1 MSQPNQKVWHLRV
14 AENPRNKGESPF
26 EYYRRMAVKYGCS
39 FENARHKI
47 NKHLKQIRLDE
58 VNEKGYIPV
67 IDKEGIDYGEV
78 SHGWLKTTK
87 ADSNGHKHSLF
98 FKVGHEGDFIGNL
111 AESLK
116 GYQFCALN
124 LGKKIVSNSIGLIN
138 LFDAHID
145 KVCIVDNT
153 HTNSSIESNIEHFKR
168 AFVALFSKCLLA
180 EKIVFPIG
188 NDFFNANDEK
198 NTTVKGTPQDS
209 LFDWKDS
216 FSKGVELIRWCVDY
230 MLQAGKPVDLIT
242 VYSNHDA
249 TKLFYLSKCIE
260 LIYAGNENVTIDLQ
274 GVQRKYSIYGAN
286 LFGFAH
292 GDKEKTAAL
301 PLLMATERR
310 KDWGNVSNC
319 FWFLG
324 DKHHEKTFMFKKSL
338 DMPSVEVHWLR
349 AVATS
354 DNWHYQSGYIGI
366 PKTAYCYIFDIK
378 HGLTTTHRQPF

>member
-1 MSQPNQKVWHLRV
+1 MKQPNQKVWHLRIQKHPKQ
-14 AENPRNKGESPF
+14 EGEKPF
-26 EYYRRMAVKYGCS
+26 EYARRLSKIYNTS
-39 FENARHKI
+39 FNNTRNKIRH
-47 NKHLKQIRLDE
+47 HLKNQVEEQNTKEI
-58 VNEKGYIPV
+58 IPI
-67 IDKEGIDYGEV
+67 IDNEGIDYGEV
-78 SHGWLKTTK
+78 KHGWVKTK
-87 ADSNGHKHSLF
+87 ANDKGRSHSLF
-98 FKVGHEGDFIGNL
+98 FKVGHENDFIGNL

-116 GYQFCALN
+116 GYQFCAPN

-153 HTNSSIESNIEHFKR
+153 HTNSSIDYNIEHFKR
-168 AFVALFSKCLLA
+168 AFVALFGKCLLA
-180 EKIVFPIG
+180 EKIIFPIG
-188 NDFFNANDEK
+188 NDFFNSNDEK

-242 VYSNHDA
+242 VYSNHDS

-260 LIYAGNENVTIDLQ
+260 LIYAGNKNVNIDLQ
-274 GVQRKYSIYGAN
+274 GVQRKYNIYGAN

-310 KDWGNVSNC
+310 KDWANVSNC

-366 PKTAYCYIFDIK
+366 PKTAYCYIFDKK
-378 HGLTTTHRQPF
+378 HGLTTTHREPF

>member
-1 MSQPNQKVWHLRV
+1 MSQPNKKVWHLRI
-14 AENPRNKGESPF
+14 AETPRQDGETPY
-26 EYYRRMAVKYGCS
+26 EYYRRMAVKYNTT
-39 FENARHKI
+39 FQNTRLKI
-47 NKHLKQIRLDE
+47 CKHLKEMKLAE
-58 VNEKGYIPV
+58 ANEKGYIPT
-67 IDKEGIDYGEV
+67 IDSEGINYEEV
-78 SHGWLKTTK
+78 KHGWLKTK
-87 ADSNGHKHSLF
+87 PNEKGRSHSLF
-98 FKVGHEGDFIGNL
+98 FKVNHDVDFLDNL
-111 AESLK
+111 IVGLK
-116 GYQFCALN
+116 GYQFCAPN
-124 LGKKIVSNSIGLIN
+124 LGKKTVSNSIGLIN

-153 HTNSSIESNIEHFKR
+153 HTDSSIERNIEHFKR
-168 AFVALFSKCLLA
+168 AFVALFDKCLLA
-180 EKIVFPIG
+180 EKIIFPIG
-188 NDFFNANDEK
+188 NDFYNANDEK
-198 NTTVKGTPQDS
+198 NTTVRGTPQDS

-242 VYSNHDA
+242 VYSNHDS

-274 GVQRKYSIYGAN
+274 GVQRKYNMYGAN

-292 GDKEKTAAL
+292 GDKEKTTAL

-310 KDWGNVSNC
+310 KDWGNVRNC

-354 DNWHYQSGYIGI
+354 DNWHYQAGYIGV
-366 PKTAYCYIFDIK
+366 PKTAYCYIFDK
-378 HGLTTTHRQPF
+378 EHGLTTTHRQPF

>member
-1 MSQPNQKVWHLRV
+1 VP
-14 AENPRNKGESPF
+14 
-26 EYYRRMAVKYGCS
+26 
-39 FENARHKI
+39 I
-47 NKHLKQIRLDE
+47 
-58 VNEKGYIPV
+58 
-67 IDKEGIDYGEV
+67 IDNEGIDYEEV
-78 SHGWLKTTK
+78 RHGWVKTK
-87 ADSNGHKHSLF
+87 PNDKGHSHSLF
-98 FKVGHEGDFIGNL
+98 FKVDHNGSFLDNLIEG
-111 AESLK
+111 LK
-116 GYQFCALN
+116 GYQFCAPN

-168 AFVALFSKCLLA
+168 AFVALFAKCQSA
-180 EKIVFPIG
+180 EKIIFPIG

-230 MLQAGKPVDLIT
+230 MLQSGKPVDLIT
-242 VYSNHDA
+242 VYSNHDS

-260 LIYAGNENVTIDLQ
+260 LIYQGNKNVTIDLQ
-274 GVQRKYSIYGAN
+274 GVQRKYNIYGEN

-349 AVATS
+349 ATSPS
-354 DNWHYQSGYIGI
+354 DNWHYSAGYIGI
-366 PKTAYCYIFDIK
+366 PKTAYCYIFDK
-378 HGLTTTHRQPF
+378 VNGLTTTHREPF